1 MALGICELLWIRIIL
16 EDLRIKWEEPM
27 RLYCDNKFV
36 IGIAHNLVQ
45 HNRTKHVEVDKHFI
59 KEKIESWL
67 ICIPYVPTEEQLADI
82 LTKGVQNPSFKGILD
97 KLGMKNLFHRAWGG
111 VLKILKKSRQIWI
124 WSEPDLWKINIESQI
139 FFSINQVQIITPI
152 YV

>member
-59 KEKIESWL
+59 KEKIESGL
-67 ICIPYVPTEEQLADI
+67 ICIPYVPIEEQLADI
-82 LTKGVQNPSFKGILD
+82 LRVC
-97 KLGMKNLFHRAWGG
+97 
-111 VLKILKKSRQIWI
+111 KILHLKVS
-124 WSEPDLWKINIESQI
+124 
-139 FFSINQVQIITPI
+139 
-152 YV
+152 